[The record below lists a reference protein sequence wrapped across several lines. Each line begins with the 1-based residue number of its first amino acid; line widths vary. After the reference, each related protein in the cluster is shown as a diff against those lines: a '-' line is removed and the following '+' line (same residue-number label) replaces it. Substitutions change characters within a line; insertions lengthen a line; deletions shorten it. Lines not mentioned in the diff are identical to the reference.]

1 MFCTFYDISLITF
14 HEGEINMGE
23 DCEWSDKNDVNLS
36 QNPVS
41 RCMRIGSNDQFA
53 HVETNKPEM
62 STQRGLFPLHPSGN

>member
-1 MFCTFYDISLITF
+1 
-14 HEGEINMGE
+14 MGE